1 MARLKTY
8 EEFVNENIGAA
19 LGSPIKYTKIKNNAK
34 KYQKHLVKQAL
45 NDVDYKK
52 KLQTSKGNLDAKQKE
67 TLKAANDAK
76 NSALKDTTAAVS
88 QRMDDL
94 ATTDGLKK
102 VVTLA
107 KTKSRIAANKTILK
121 AATGEEAKQLK
132 IKVKEL
138 EGKAAKAKT
147 ALSDYES
154 TDKSDEPSA
163 ADADLARQ
171 DKIEQEKKKNKNNQ
185 ETTSN
190 DNTSNDT
197 TSDEG
202 GNDAEDPKIAGLE
215 NDIKAYNNS
224 IEQERATMTKAMKE
238 LEKAQRDLK
247 LGRTSEEEV
256 QKIQKAI
263 EDSKEDIAELKGKE
277 KKAKTSLDK
286 LTAKNESFEYV
297 AESVSQKFARLRANM
312 NEGIEGYW
320 NGDLEDSEEKILD
333 ELGYDFGKASAEYYN
348 WMDDKDFD
356 KHNELIDDADDKKG
370 LAALTKFLMKYLP
383 KLKKYGIKDKKAI
396 ENFAKFYSSSMWP
409 KS

>member
-1 MARLKTY
+1 
-8 EEFVNENIGAA
+8 
-19 LGSPIKYTKIKNNAK
+19 
-34 KYQKHLVKQAL
+34 
-45 NDVDYKK
+45 
-52 KLQTSKGNLDAKQKE
+52 
-67 TLKAANDAK
+67 
-76 NSALKDTTAAVS
+76 TTAAVS

-263 EDSKEDIAELKGKE
+263 EDSKE
-277 KKAKTSLDK
+277 
-286 LTAKNESFEYV
+286 
-297 AESVSQKFARLRANM
+297 
-312 NEGIEGYW
+312 
-320 NGDLEDSEEKILD
+320 
-333 ELGYDFGKASAEYYN
+333 
-348 WMDDKDFD
+348 
-356 KHNELIDDADDKKG
+356 
-370 LAALTKFLMKYLP
+370 
-383 KLKKYGIKDKKAI
+383 
-396 ENFAKFYSSSMWP
+396 
-409 KS
+409 

>member
-171 DKIEQEKKKNKNNQ
+171 DKIEQDKKKNKNNQ

-190 DNTSNDT
+190 
-197 TSDEG
+197 E
-202 GNDAEDPKIAGLE
+202 PQ
-215 NDIKAYNNS
+215 DI
-224 IEQERATMTKAMKE
+224 
-238 LEKAQRDLK
+238 
-247 LGRTSEEEV
+247 
-256 QKIQKAI
+256 AI
-263 EDSKEDIAELKGKE
+263 E
-277 KKAKTSLDK
+277 
-286 LTAKNESFEYV
+286 
-297 AESVSQKFARLRANM
+297 
-312 NEGIEGYW
+312 
-320 NGDLEDSEEKILD
+320 
-333 ELGYDFGKASAEYYN
+333 
-348 WMDDKDFD
+348 
-356 KHNELIDDADDKKG
+356 
-370 LAALTKFLMKYLP
+370 
-383 KLKKYGIKDKKAI
+383 KLKQLCKVAFTQG
-396 ENFAKFYSSSMWP
+396 SL
-409 KS
+409 